1 MRIREIRDFCMDAPV
16 SMGGLTG
23 RAMRR
28 LVGRECA
35 AIPPYLHR
43 PAMVAAGSTP
53 ACVTQGSSN
62 ADVAARAGVGEIARS
77 VNWSNLH

>member
-35 AIPPYLHR
+35 AIHRYLHR
-43 PAMVAAGSTP
+43 PAMVAA
-53 ACVTQGSSN
+53 GSSN